1 LQQLRTGAT
10 RTLVP
15 AAGIASAILVVRG
28 QRVMLDADLASL
40 YCVSTKALN
49 QAVKRNLDRFPDDF
63 MFQLS
68 WEEAGD
74 LPAQTAASGGS
85 SERRPRSQS
94 VTLKRGANVKY
105 RPRVFTEQGV
115 AMLSSVLRTPRAIAV
130 NIEIMRA
137 FVRLRE
143 VLATNKEFAKRFA
156 ALEARIEKRLGDQDQ
171 AIVEILQ
178 AIRELMSPPASAPK
192 RKIGFV

>member
-1 LQQLRTGAT
+1 MKKLLVSTDEIAT
-10 RTLVP
+10 
-15 AAGIASAILVVRG
+15 AIVLARG
-28 QRVMLDADLASL
+28 QRVMLDADLANL
-40 YCVSTKALN
+40 YGVSTKALN

-68 WEEAGD
+68 WEEASRLRAG
-74 LPAQTAASGGS
+74 PAASG
-85 SERRPRSQS
+85 ELRDRKPRSQS

-115 AMLSSVLRTPRAIAV
+115 AMLSSVLRSSRAIAV

-143 VLATNKEFAKRFA
+143 ALATDKELARRFA
-156 ALEARIEKRLGDQDQ
+156 ALETRIENRLGDQDQ
-171 AIVEILQ
+171 VIVEILQ
-178 AIRELMSPPASAPK
+178 AIRQLMHPPASTPK